1 MILDDSLNVKN
12 KFEKRLDELI
22 KLDEKEKSIKI
33 TLIYSIFALAF
44 LFVCIS
50 AFIIY
55 RNYKIW
61 NFKTINENQIIKVKV
76 IEREINNG

>member
-1 MILDDSLNVKN
+1 MILDDSESVK
-12 KFEKRLDELI
+12 KRFDKRLDELI
-22 KLDEKEKSIKI
+22 KLDEKEYSIKI
-33 TLIYSIFALAF
+33 SLIYSIFALTF

-50 AFIIY
+50 AFIMY

-61 NFKTINENQIIKVKV
+61 NFKNISENQIIKVKV